1 MNDSTIALRRLPLAV
16 LIGSIFGVAA
26 PLDTSAA
33 AINVTDC
40 GDGSAAGTLRQTV
53 LHAPD
58 ASTINIPLA
67 CSKITLTGG
76 AIPIPNTIHDLTIV
90 GQGSSATVIDGS
102 SEAPAPLRNRVFF
115 AQNTGTFN
123 LENLTVTHA
132 TPAATETPRGG
143 CIYSSANLYLK
154 NVAVS
159 GCHLNPTNATVPS
172 DGAGIF
178 GEGTIV
184 LADSTITEN
193 IAYST
198 PPQIS
203 RGAGIFA
210 KKLLIATSTTVS
222 DNAARGGFAP
232 YTSRGGGIYEVGS
245 AAVVE
250 LVGSTVSGNSAYYNA
265 AMQIGSK
272 NIANSG
278 SLIFISSTITGNVSV
293 GFHAIGSYM
302 ETFVTNSTI
311 AFNRN
316 YLTQALIP
324 SGLFS
329 SYQIAMYNSIFADN
343 RSSKGD
349 ANDVFSSAASTP
361 LTGSKNLITATSNPV
376 PPQTVGLCPKLGHLS
391 NNGGPTK
398 TIPLLKGSP
407 ALDVGAANG
416 QTTDQ
421 RGTGF
426 PRTVGSGT
434 DIGAYERQPGVI
446 DDVIFYSEFESPCD

>member
-1 MNDSTIALRRLPLAV
+1 MHGSKIAPRRIPLAV
-16 LIGSIFGVAA
+16 LFGSIFGIAA

-33 AINVTDC
+33 TINVTDC
-40 GDGSAAGTLRQTV
+40 GDGSATGTLRHTI
-53 LHAPD
+53 LNAPD
-58 ASTINIPLA
+58 ASTIKIPLA
-67 CSKITLTGG
+67 CSKVTLTGG
-76 AIPIPNTIHDLTIV
+76 AIPIANTIHDMTIV
-90 GQGSSATVIDGS
+90 GQSSAGTVIDGS
-102 SEAPAPLRNRVFF
+102 SEAPTHLRNRVFF
-115 AQNTGTFN
+115 AQNTGTLN
-123 LENLTVTHA
+123 LENLTITHA

-154 NVAVS
+154 NVVVS

-184 LADSTITEN
+184 LAYSTITAN

-203 RGAGIFA
+203 RGGGIFA
-210 KKLLIATSTTVS
+210 KNLLIASGTTVS
-222 DNAARGGFAP
+222 DNAARGGFNP

-245 AAVVE
+245 AALVE
-250 LVGSTVSGNSAYYNA
+250 LVSAYHNA
-265 AMQIGSK
+265 AMQVGGE
-272 NIANSG
+272 NLANSG
-278 SLIFISSTITGNVSV
+278 SLIFISSTIAGNVSL
-293 GFHAIGSYM
+293 GFHAVGSYM
-302 ETFVTNSTI
+302 QTFVTNSTI
-311 AFNRN
+311 AFNRTG
-316 YLTQALIP
+316 LTDALVP

-343 RSSKGD
+343 RSVEGD
-349 ANDVFSSAASTP
+349 ANDVFSSTASTP
-361 LTGSKNLITATSNPV
+361 LTGLKNLITATSNLV
-376 PPQTVGLCPKLGHLS
+376 PPQTTGICPKLGHLS

-407 ALDVGAANG
+407 ALDVGTANG

-426 PRTVGSGT
+426 PRTAGSGT
-434 DIGAYERQPGVI
+434 DIGAYERQPGVV
-446 DDVIFYSEFESPCD
+446 DDDIFYSEFESPCD